1 MLSSELDEDED
12 DFDSERPGC
21 SGLACT
27 EAGCGMYICGIS
39 MTPANPG
46 CEEAPADWCL
56 LRFDDFP
63 IAATVPREVRHNG

>member
-1 MLSSELDEDED
+1 MLSSVLDEDED

-39 MTPANPG
+39 MTPASPG